1 MNAMEDAVEEAVRSV
16 FFWCHLFTWDD
27 QGRSRGRDH
36 GSIHGCEM
44 DKTHTGVMVMGLECW
59 KNNGKERG
67 GGCSVEGTW
76 FYVPEH
82 PDSDVVLA
90 PVVGWV

>member
-16 FFWCHLFTWDD
+16 FLVPPINM
-27 QGRSRGRDH
+27 GRPKVSRGRDH
-36 GSIHGCEM
+36 GSIHGCET
-44 DKTHTGVMVMGLECW
+44 DKTHAGVMVMGLECW
-59 KNNGKERG
+59 ENNGKERG

-82 PDSDVVLA
+82 QDSDVVVA

>member
-1 MNAMEDAVEEAVRSV
+1 
-16 FFWCHLFTWDD
+16 
-27 QGRSRGRDH
+27 
-36 GSIHGCEM
+36 M

-82 PDSDVVLA
+82 QDSDVVVA